1 MIVCAAFA
9 AGLSAWFL
17 IPVRARSRLN
27 NVSFTESGEQFLG
40 RGSVLLARFTRKWGS
55 QGRKVMSEQQ
65 EESLGAIS
73 VLMAELKAGHAPEA
87 ALINVG
93 PKVWPF
99 TYRTAIAHGDTIEA
113 LAIDAQARP
122 ELRYLAACWQVGI
135 NSGAGLAASIS
146 SLYLAMRAQQEI
158 RGHLEA
164 ELAGPRATAAT
175 LGFLPI
181 VGIGL
186 GYMLGAQ
193 PLTWFFSSLLGLGT
207 LIFGGGLTLL
217 GLWWTSRIVH
227 GVEAML

>member
-1 MIVCAAFA
+1 MILCAAFA
-9 AGLSAWFL
+9 AGLSAWFF

-27 NVSFTESGEQFLG
+27 NVSSTEAGEQFFG
-40 RGSVLLARFTRKWGS
+40 GGSVFLAKFTRKWGS
-55 QGRKVMSEQQ
+55 QGRKVMSEQR

-73 VLMAELKAGHAPEA
+73 VLVAELKAGQAPEA

-93 PKVWPF
+93 PKMWPL
-99 TYRTAIAHGDTIEA
+99 TYRAAIAHGDTIEA
-113 LAIDAQARP
+113 LAIDAKARP
-122 ELRYLAACWQVGI
+122 ELRYLGACWQVGI

-164 ELAGPRATAAT
+164 ELAGPRATVAT

-227 GVEAML
+227 GVEVML

>member
-1 MIVCAAFA
+1 MILIAAFA
-9 AGLSAWFL
+9 AALSAWFL
-17 IPVRARSRLN
+17 IPARARSRLSN
-27 NVSFTESGEQFLG
+27 LSSTETGEQVAGEGFT
-40 RGSVLLARFTRKWGS
+40 SLARFTRKWGR
-55 QGRKVMSEQQ
+55 QGRKALSEER
-65 EESLGAIS
+65 EETLGAIW
-73 VLMAELKAGHAPEA
+73 VLVSELKAGHAGEA

-99 TYRTAIAHGDTIEA
+99 AYRAAMAHGDTIEA
-113 LAIDAQARP
+113 LALDAKARP

-146 SLYLAMRAQQEI
+146 SLYLALRAQQEI

-207 LIFGGGLTLL
+207 LIFGVGLTLL
-217 GLWWTSRIVH
+217 GLWWTSRIAH

>member
-1 MIVCAAFA
+1 MILCAAFA
-9 AGLSAWFL
+9 AGLSAWFF

-27 NVSFTESGEQFLG
+27 NLSSAETGEQFLG
-40 RGSVLLARFTRKWGS
+40 GRFTLPARFTRKWGS
-55 QGRKVMSEQQ
+55 QGRKAISEQR
-65 EESLGAIS
+65 EETLGAVS
-73 VLMAELKAGHAPEA
+73 VLVAELKAGHAPDA

-99 TYRTAIAHGDTIEA
+99 AHRAAIAHGDTIEA
-113 LAIDAQARP
+113 LALDAEARP
-122 ELRYLAACWQVGI
+122 ELRYLAACWRVGI

-146 SLYLAMRAQQEI
+146 SLYLSMRAQQEI

-186 GYMLGAQ
+186 GYMRGAQ

-207 LIFGGGLTLL
+207 FIFGGGLTLL
-217 GLWWTSRIVH
+217 GLWWTSRIAH